1 MAALSVV
8 YLSKEAHLQEIGIIH
23 SAPDGQITK
32 SCQVLRRKIFRFRRR
47 ANHRYK
53 LAPSRPARGAYRD
66 RHGRW
71 ARDAV
76 DAAASARQG
85 NSRASLDGS

>member
-8 YLSKEAHLQEIGIIH
+8 LSKEAHLQEIGIIH

-32 SCQVLRRKIFRFRRR
+32 SCQALIWKIFRFRRR

-53 LAPSRPARGAYRD
+53 LAPSRPEKRD
-66 RHGRW
+66 
-71 ARDAV
+71 V
-76 DAAASARQG
+76 S
-85 NSRASLDGS
+85 